1 MAKKQIAAAVEIAD
15 EQVPDFSVVERRI
28 KYGDAA
34 ALTGP
39 AIELINQPEP
49 MTLYWGNNN
58 REGRHF
64 QLTKRKGWIPVQI
77 TELAN
82 AMDVGGDIQAS
93 PDGIVTRGE
102 KGREALY
109 KMPSRL
115 FDLVAKRKVD
125 DNLRRSRSA
134 AHLKEG
140 TQSAM
145 VKNAESG
152 QVGGRQRDAMLRG
165 ADRMHRMTVDLD
177 ESTERVEIDQ

>member
-1 MAKKQIAAAVEIAD
+1 MAKKQTPPVEIAD
-15 EQVPDFSVVERRI
+15 EHIPDFSIVERRI

-34 ALTGP
+34 ALAGP
-39 AIELINQPEP
+39 SIALINQPEP

-64 QLTKRKGWIPVQI
+64 QLTKRKGWVPVQI

-102 KGREALY
+102 KGREVLY
-109 KMPSRL
+109 KMPTRL
-115 FDLVAKRKVD
+115 FKLVAKRKVE

-145 VKNAESG
+145 VKDAESG
-152 QVGGRQRDAMLRG
+152 AIGGRQRDAMLRG

-177 ESTERVEIDQ
+177 ESTETVEIEG